1 MNRKLLPLKV
11 FLLLALLS
19 LSQMFCGINIQ
30 TENPTA
36 DPGIMATG
44 IAATLTARAVSIT
57 PTVTTEQATQTSS
70 QPIVQPT
77 PQQPVSQQPTQTETV
92 VLEAASISVSLDTN
106 CREGPSGDYQK
117 LGYLLPGQT
126 AAVIGRNSTST
137 WWYIENPKKPGQ
149 YCWVWGEY
157 ATLHGDIS
165 AVPLTTPPPP
175 PIPVAGYVNT
185 EYEFFLEPGAWS
197 VNETYPNVLNL
208 TNGEYYLTLCYEKLS
223 ESNVCR
229 TGVPAGD
236 WANGGFFTMLGNNF
250 RKDLLVSK
258 SKIKVASYGAGPIVL
273 DGLRLQIWLDSSNSN
288 YDAIDI
294 PNDILDQADQILASF
309 GLFE

>member
-77 PQQPVSQQPTQTETV
+77 PQQPVSQQPTQTESV

-294 PNDILDQADQILASF
+294 PNEILDQADQILASF

>member
-11 FLLLALLS
+11 FLLLTLLS
-19 LSQMFCGINIQ
+19 LTQLFCGLSIQ
-30 TENPTA
+30 TDNPTA
-36 DPGIMATG
+36 DPGIIATG
-44 IAATLTARAVSIT
+44 IAATLTARAVSIS
-57 PTVTTEQATQTSS
+57 PTVTTEQATQTAT
-70 QPIVQPT
+70 QQPT
-77 PQQPVSQQPTQTETV
+77 ETESQQPVQTEPV
-92 VLEAASISVSLDTN
+92 IPEAASISVSLDTN
-106 CREGPSGDYQK
+106 CRKGPSGDYQK

-165 AVPLTTPPPP
+165 ALPVTTPPPP

-185 EYEFFLEPGAWS
+185 EYDFYLDTGGWS
-197 VNETYPNVLNL
+197 VSETYPNVLKL
-208 TNGEYYLTLCYEKLS
+208 TNGEYYLTICYEWLS

-236 WANGGFFTMLGNNF
+236 WANGGFFQMLGNNF
-250 RKDLLVSK
+250 RKDLIVYQN
-258 SKIKVASYGAGPIVL
+258 KIKVASYGAGPIEL
-273 DGLRLQIWLDSSNSN
+273 DGLRLQVWLDSSDST

-294 PNDILDQADQILASF
+294 PNEILDQVDQILASF

>member
-19 LSQMFCGINIQ
+19 LSQLFCGLSIQ
-30 TENPTA
+30 TDNPTA
-36 DPGIMATG
+36 DPGIIATG

-57 PTVTTEQATQTSS
+57 PTVTTEQATQTAT
-70 QPIVQPT
+70 QQPT
-77 PQQPVSQQPTQTETV
+77 ETESQQPVQTEPV
-92 VLEAASISVSLDTN
+92 IPEAASISVSLDTN
-106 CREGPSGDYQK
+106 CRKGPSGDYQK

-165 AVPLTTPPPP
+165 ALPVTTPPPP
-175 PIPVAGYVNT
+175 PLPVAGYVNT
-185 EYEFFLEPGAWS
+185 EYDFYLDPGAWS
-197 VNETYPNVLNL
+197 YDEIYTNVLKL
-208 TNGEYYLTLCYEKLS
+208 TNGEYYLTICYENLS

-236 WANGGFFTMLGNNF
+236 WANGGFFTMLGDNF
-250 RKDLLVSK
+250 RKDLIVYN

-294 PNDILDQADQILASF
+294 PNEILDQADQILASF
-309 GLFE
+309 GLSE

>member
-1 MNRKLLPLKV
+1 MNRKLLPQKV

-19 LSQMFCGINIQ
+19 LTQMFCGLSFQ
-30 TENPTA
+30 TDNPTA

-57 PTVTTEQATQTSS
+57 PTVTTEQATQTS
-70 QPIVQPT
+70 T
-77 PQQPVSQQPTQTETV
+77 QQPTQTESQQPIQTEPV
-92 VLEAASISVSLDTN
+92 ISETASISVNLDTN
-106 CREGPSGDYQK
+106 CREGPSKDYQK

-126 AAVIGRNSTST
+126 ADVIGRNSTST

-149 YCWVWGEY
+149 YCWLWGEY

-165 AVPLTTPPPP
+165 ALPLTTPPPP
-175 PIPVAGYVNT
+175 PLPVAGYVNS
-185 EYEFFLEPGAWS
+185 EYNFYLEPGAWS
-197 VNETYPNVLNL
+197 YEETYSNVLKL
-208 TNGEYYLTLCYEKLS
+208 TNGEYYLTVCYEKVS
-223 ESNVCR
+223 ESNICR

-250 RKDLLVSK
+250 RKDLIVYQN
-258 SKIKVASYGAGPIVL
+258 KIKVASYGAGPILL
-273 DGLRLQIWLDSSNSN
+273 DGLRFQIWLDSSNSN
-288 YDAIDI
+288 YGAIDI
-294 PNDILDQADQILASF
+294 PNEILDQADQILASF